1 MKYPAD
7 LMVSFV
13 EAVGNC
19 SYEERFFIVQKI
31 NKLFDKNTYKLL
43 VNHDG
48 EYTNIGMLLGAFRE
62 VLLFSI
68 VEPSGSTSQSEF
80 CGCAFMDSGG
90 ALL

>member
-1 MKYPAD
+1 MTDMTVYFKKQEREVNTMKYPAD

-19 SYEERFFIVQKI
+19 SYEERCFIVQKI

-68 VEPSGSTSQSEF
+68 VK
-80 CGCAFMDSGG
+80 
-90 ALL
+90 

>member
-1 MKYPAD
+1 MTIVTDDGYDRRFQKYREVNTMKYPAD

-31 NKLFDKNTYKLL
+31 NKLFDKNPYKLL

-68 VEPSGSTSQSEF
+68 VK
-80 CGCAFMDSGG
+80 
-90 ALL
+90 